1 MAKYSVAL
9 GGRRYRVEIQDSQ
22 VTIDGEPL
30 GELELVSLN
39 GNGLH
44 MVRQDR
50 RHIEVYLKSVP
61 PDGFEVIVNGR
72 PLPARVGL
80 AGQRLRERT
89 HDRVGA
95 LTAPMPGAIV
105 KVLVEPGQRVCQGE
119 VLLVQES
126 MKMQMQLRAPA
137 DALVTSV
144 SVRMG
149 DQVKKGDVLV
159 ELSPDRADEA

>member
-30 GELELVSLN
+30 GEFELASLN

-44 MVRQDR
+44 MFRQGQ
-50 RHIEVYLKSVP
+50 RHVEVYLKPVP

-72 PLPARVGL
+72 PLPAQVGL
-80 AGQRLRERT
+80 AGRRLHEQTRGRS
-89 HDRVGA
+89 GA
-95 LTAPMPGAIV
+95 LMAPMPGSV
-105 KVLVEPGQRVCQGE
+105 VEVLVAPGQRVRQGE

-137 DALVTSV
+137 DAVVTSV
-144 SVRMG
+144 RVKMG
-149 DQVKKGDVLV
+149 DQVKKGDLLV
-159 ELSPDRADEA
+159 ELSADRVDEA